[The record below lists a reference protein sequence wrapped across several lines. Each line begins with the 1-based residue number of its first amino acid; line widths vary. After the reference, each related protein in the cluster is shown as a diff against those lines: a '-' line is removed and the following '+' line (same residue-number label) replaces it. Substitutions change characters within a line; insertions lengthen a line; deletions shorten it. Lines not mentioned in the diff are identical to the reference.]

1 MIKIFVVGLMEG
13 QKASSSTT
21 IIYLILI
28 IATRDSTPYFLSEK
42 IDQKK
47 LIFPEVSITL
57 LWEEIT
63 NTIIL
68 WDFLNYL
75 FLLFK
80 AQ

>member
-1 MIKIFVVGLMEG
+1 MEG
-13 QKASSSTT
+13 QKASPSVI
-21 IIYLILI
+21 IIYPTLI

-42 IDQKK
+42 VELKK
-47 LIFPEVSITL
+47 INPGVSLTL
-57 LWEEIT
+57 PWEEIT
-63 NTIIL
+63 YTIIL

>member
-1 MIKIFVVGLMEG
+1 MEG
-13 QKASSSTT
+13 QKASPSVI
-21 IIYLILI
+21 IIYPTLI

-42 IDQKK
+42 VELKK
-47 LIFPEVSITL
+47 INPGVSLTL
-57 LWEEIT
+57 PWEEIT
-63 NTIIL
+63 CTIIL